1 MVGHALKHYSAV
13 DVTVVGEAITEE
25 IPYKVSI
32 NNINPNPSFLDML
45 GMFSSPSLALKKLL
59 RAYEQAMKHSKL
71 HGHNQI
77 FLEIF

>member
-45 GMFSSPSLALKKLL
+45 GI
-59 RAYEQAMKHSKL
+59 Q
-71 HGHNQI
+71 
-77 FLEIF
+77 FLGRGK